1 MIKAIVFDLTGVLF
15 RLEKGGDFEIIR
27 DNFELVKSLKNKY
40 KLGILS
46 NLPSD
51 YKEKLKEIGFYD
63 IFNKINLSGETGILK
78 PDKESY
84 LLILQELKTSP
95 QETLFIDDSFENIK
109 SAKDLGMKTIHY
121 QESENLKEIIK
132 NNIQND

>member
-1 MIKAIVFDLTGVLF
+1 MIKAIIFDLTGVLF
-15 RLEKGGDFEIIR
+15 RLEKGGDFEIIK
-27 DNFELVKSLKNKY
+27 DNFEFVKSLKNKY

-46 NLPSD
+46 NLSFE
-51 YKEKLKEIGFYD
+51 YKEKLKEFNFYE
-63 IFNKINLSGETGILK
+63 IFNEINLSGETGLLK
-78 PDKESY
+78 PNKESY

-95 QETLFIDDSFENIK
+95 QETLFIDDSFNNVK
-109 SAKDLGMKTIHY
+109 AARDLGMKAIHY